1 MSGLLK
7 KSHER
12 RKNMAKEESY
22 LLEFTGT
29 E

>member
-1 MSGLLK
+1 MSGLFQ

-12 RKNMAKEESY
+12 RKKMAKEESN